1 VSTEQPNE
9 LQVKPQEEDQPG
21 LDRDGFLEILIHAVE
36 HIPAPAEGGQPETLD
51 ITLNVG
57 GILITG
63 TLVSRET
70 FIQAVPT
77 MKATVGALDEKMTKE
92 DREARDKR
100 YDRHYIHLTNARF
113 IFADGRTIPGNA
125 GKGIEWRGRLNRVDG
140 WTIGRFLPASQLES
154 EGSEA

>member
-1 VSTEQPNE
+1 MSTEQPNE
-9 LQVKPQEEDQPG
+9 LQAKPQEDDQPG

-63 TLVSRET
+63 TLVSRAA
-70 FIQAVPT
+70 FIQAVPV
-77 MKATVGALDEKMTKE
+77 MKGTVGALDEKMTKE

-113 IFADGRTIPGNA
+113 VYPDGRTIPGSA
-125 GKGIEWRGRLNRVDG
+125 GAGIEWRGRLNRVDG
-140 WTIGRFLPASQLES
+140 WTIGRFMPASHAGDE
-154 EGSEA
+154 E